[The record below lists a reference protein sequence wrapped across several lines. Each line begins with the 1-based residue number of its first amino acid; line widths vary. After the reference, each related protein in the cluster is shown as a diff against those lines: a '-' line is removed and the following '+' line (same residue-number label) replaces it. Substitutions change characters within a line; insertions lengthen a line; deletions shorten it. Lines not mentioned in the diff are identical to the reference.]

1 MKSYRQYCAL
11 ARGLDVIGDRWV
23 LLIVRELLGGSRRYT
38 ELAYGLPG
46 VATNVL
52 AARLRIM
59 QDAGLVAKAE
69 DDRYRLT
76 DWGEGLRDVVA
87 AIGRWASP
95 LMGRLEDG
103 DTFRSHWIAF
113 PIAAL
118 FPDVDPTRPD
128 VSIEV
133 RCSDQPMTIQS
144 SAGRVTVRAGHAAA
158 PDLVLTGPPDA
169 TVALLARQIDAHEAK
184 AQGVSITGDARWLR
198 RLRPA
203 MPATR

>member
-1 MKSYRQYCAL
+1 VKSYRQYCAL

-38 ELAYGLPG
+38 DLAYGLPG

-52 AARLRIM
+52 AERLRTM
-59 QDAGLVAKAE
+59 HDAGLVAKTD

-76 DWGEGLRDVVA
+76 DWGERLGDVVA
-87 AIGRWASP
+87 AIGRWATP
-95 LMGRLEDG
+95 LMGRLDDD
-103 DTFRSHWIAF
+103 DTFRGHWIAF

-118 FPDVDPTRPD
+118 FPDVNPTRPD

-133 RCSDQPMTIQS
+133 RCGDQPMTIQS
-144 SAGRVTVRAGHAAA
+144 SAGRVAVQAGHSAA

-169 TVALLARQIDAHEAK
+169 TVALLGRQIDAREAK
-184 AQGVSITGDARWLR
+184 AQGVSITGDARLLR

-203 MPATR
+203 MPSTR